1 MKRTEKSYNSGTRIV
16 EASLRRSNKS
26 ELFRFI
32 IHEKFIARSRPNDV
46 VAIFTAA
53 SYIFFIN
60 HLFIIGICRRQVR
73 DAALNAICC
82 DTLFITGLSIMGCV

>member
-32 IHEKFIARSRPNDV
+32 IHEKFIARPRPNDV

-60 HLFIIGICRRQVR
+60 HLFIIFAVDRSV
-73 DAALNAICC
+73 
-82 DTLFITGLSIMGCV
+82 TLHLMQFVVTLYLLRASP